1 MSYQIQVNHGVNS
14 NQEMGA
20 DTIYERDGIADQWRK
35 RNYLID
41 QALKDGHL
49 YK

>member
-1 MSYQIQVNHGVNS
+1 MSYQIQVSHGVNS

-20 DTIYERDGIADQWRK
+20 DTIYERDSSANQWGK
-35 RNYLID
+35 RDYLID
-41 QALKDGHL
+41 QALEDGHL